1 MIASATSRAARSRL
15 NHRDRALD
23 ALDRSNHVVDAL
35 QALHELLGISDQE
48 RVASRSALASL
59 FFSLR
64 TLRNDGYIG
73 RDEAAR
79 AHSAV
84 IELIAPASDLNDVSR
99 GELATLVGIL
109 WQM

>member
-1 MIASATSRAARSRL
+1 M
-15 NHRDRALD
+15 
-23 ALDRSNHVVDAL
+23 
-35 QALHELLGISDQE
+35 
-48 RVASRSALASL
+48 
-59 FFSLR
+59 
-64 TLRNDGYIG
+64 LRNDGYIS

-109 WQM
+109 WQMQVVSRNGLEEIVADMTQ